1 MEKGGAMNI
10 KKAKDQVKDTIRAY
24 LKKDEFGNYAINI
37 MHQRPIFLLGAPGI
51 GKTAIMEQIAEELD
65 VGLVSY
71 SMTHHTRQSAIGLPC
86 ITHKVYDGNEYTVT
100 EYTMSEIIG
109 SVYEMREL
117 GGVREGIL
125 FLDEINCVSETLAPA
140 MLQFLQFKIFGGH
153 RVPEGWIVV
162 TAGNP
167 PEFNQSVREFDVVTM
182 DRLKIIDV
190 DPDYEAWREYAYR
203 QGVHNA
209 IIRYLDIKKANFF
222 NIETTVDGKQYV
234 TPRGWEDLSDML
246 KLYETIG
253 AKVDTDLVGQ
263 YMHHPKIARDFSIYY
278 DLYFKYKADYQIDE
292 ILSGKI
298 SEGVKEKVQAA
309 PFDEKLSLLGLLLD
323 AATSGCRAVMEEREV
338 LLALLPQ
345 LKPIG
350 AELGEEINSPE
361 AILQTHIEAQ
371 SKQIARLKTLG
382 RSSKE
387 SLALPHKMLN
397 ALEQYAAILAAKK
410 FSKGEAAFSEIKTA
424 FNNRSDTLSQNAEQT
439 KARLENMF
447 VFLENVFGEGQE
459 ILVAV
464 TELTANGYASKFI
477 TEYGCPK
484 YFAHNKDVLFYE
496 RGMDIMEDLKLLE
509 TL

>member
-1 MEKGGAMNI
+1 MNI
-10 KKAKDQVKDTIRAY
+10 KKAKEQVKDTIRAY
-24 LKKDEFGNYAINI
+24 LEKDTFGNYAINI
-37 MHQRPIFLLGAPGI
+37 MRQRPVFLLGAPGV

-65 VGLVSY
+65 IGLVSY

-86 ITHKVYDGNEYTVT
+86 IRQKIYDGNEYTVT
-100 EYTMSEIIG
+100 EYTMSEIIA
-109 SVYEMREL
+109 SVYEMREQ
-117 GGVREGIL
+117 GGIREGIL

-167 PEFNQSVREFDVVTM
+167 PEFNNAVREFDVVTL
-182 DRLKIIDV
+182 DRLKIIEV
-190 DPDYEAWREYAYR
+190 DPDYEAWKEYAYR

-209 IIRYLDIKKANFF
+209 VIRYLDIKKANFF

-246 KLYETIG
+246 KLYESIG

-263 YMHHPKIARDFSIYY
+263 YMHHPKIARDFAIYY
-278 DLYFKYKADYQIDE
+278 DLYFKYKADYRIDE

-298 SEGVKEKVQAA
+298 SKTVKEKVQAA
-309 PFDEKLSLLGLLLD
+309 PFDEKLSLVGLLLD
-323 AATSGCRAVMEEREV
+323 AATAECRAVIEEREV

-345 LKPIG
+345 LKKIA
-350 AELGEEINSPE
+350 AEMNEEKASVGEILSIYIE
-361 AILQTHIEAQ
+361 AQKTHIE
-371 SKQIARLKTLG
+371 RLTTLG

-387 SLALPHKMLN
+387 SLFLPHKMLN
-397 ALEQYAAILAAKK
+397 ALEQYAALIATKPSA
-410 FSKGEAAFSEIKTA
+410 KGEAAFKGIKTS
-424 FNNRSDTLSQNAEQT
+424 FNRRSDALAQSAELT
-439 KARLENMF
+439 RAHLENMF

-464 TELTANGYASKFI
+464 TELTANCYAAKFI

-484 YFAHNKDVLFYE
+484 YFEHNKDVLFYE
-496 RGMDIMEDLKLLE
+496 RGLDIMEDIKLLE